1 MIIFDATHS
10 VQQPGGREIA
20 RVGKE
25 EFVPVLARAAVAVGV
40 QGLFMESHENPDQ
53 APSDGPNM
61 LPLSEMPEVLDMLM
75 RIDQAGQGIAFGEW
89 LPLFIIIWFKPPAS
103 ENILLFEK
111 IKLMSAIIDIK
122 ARQILDSRGNP
133 TVEVDVVLEDGSVG
147 RASVPSGAWA
157 YEALEMRDADAD
169 RYDGRGVL
177 KAVDTVNLEIF
188 DALNGA
194 DSFDQ
199 AGVDQELID
208 LDGTPNKGRLGANS
222 ILGVSMAVA
231 RAAAQSTVKCLC
243 GVILAVCTRTFY
255 QCQ

>member
-1 MIIFDATHS
+1 
-10 VQQPGGREIA
+10 
-20 RVGKE
+20 
-25 EFVPVLARAAVAVGV
+25 
-40 QGLFMESHENPDQ
+40 
-53 APSDGPNM
+53 
-61 LPLSEMPEVLDMLM
+61 
-75 RIDQAGQGIAFGEW
+75 
-89 LPLFIIIWFKPPAS
+89 
-103 ENILLFEK
+103 
-111 IKLMSAIIDIK
+111 MSAIIDIK

-147 RASVPSGAWA
+147 RASVPSGASTGA

-222 ILGVSMAVA
+222 ILGVSMLKLINQDKVKIVFSSLLVIVA
-231 RAAAQSTVKCLC
+231 IYL
-243 GVILAVCTRTFY
+243 IID
-255 QCQ
+255 